1 MLLNVYCVS
10 LSRCI
15 SRNLEI
21 KLFNAVY
28 LYLAGFWSNF
38 YYWNCP
44 EFDFLTF
51 LSISYYKIE
60 TDIMQNAA
68 D

>member
-21 KLFNAVY
+21 KLLNAVY
-28 LYLAGFWSNF
+28 LYLAGCRSNF
-38 YYWNCP
+38 NHWNCP
-44 EFDFLTF
+44 EFDFF
-51 LSISYYKIE
+51 NISI
-60 TDIMQNAA
+60 DIVL
-68 D
+68 